1 MGLSDNQTIKVV
13 DNETIRQ
20 SDNKTTIFE
29 PKIVA
34 FCCNWCSYPAA
45 DGAGVARLQY
55 PTNIRIVRVMCGG
68 RVTPALVLKAFELGA
83 DGVIVATCHFEDC
96 HYIFGARKAAD
107 VHKITE
113 RLVEML
119 GIEKERLRLDWIS
132 SAETTKFAKVAH
144 EFTEV
149 VRNLGPSS
157 IKKEIRISDYQEIS
171 E

>member
-1 MGLSDNQTIKVV
+1 MKPSNHL
-13 DNETIRQ
+13 
-20 SDNKTTIFE
+20 FE

-34 FCCNWCSYPAA
+34 YCCNWCSYPAA

-55 PTNIRIVRVMCGG
+55 PTNIKIIRVMCGG

-83 DGVIVATCHFEDC
+83 DGVLVATCHFEDC

-132 SAETTKFAKVAH
+132 SAETTKFAKVAK
-144 EFTEV
+144 EFTEAV
-149 VRNLGPSS
+149 KRLGPSLVR
-157 IKKEIRISDYQEIS
+157 KKRPIEIEGLKQWMNLQDL
-171 E
+171 